1 MARIDDALF
10 SDVVWQQALEKF
22 AAVTRLTVVVYG
34 VDEAVVSGP
43 IHLTPLFALFQ
54 KAGYQR
60 GIFAECGRRCLAQ
73 AMDRPAISLAS
84 SYGLAVVGTSL
95 VLQGEVVGAAV
106 AGDTFVDF
114 CHPSAVE
121 RLARDCGVPFQT
133 VWEVARTTQPVPE
146 RRLILLGEPLHMLRD
161 ALWEYR
167 SRRQYQDTAARLT
180 EAAAAKDEF
189 LAMLSHELRTPLTP
203 ILLWTRMI
211 NRNSDAAVIER
222 AMEGV
227 ERDG

>member
-54 KAGYQR
+54 KAGYEP

-73 AMDRPAISLAS
+73 ALDRPAISLAS

-95 VLQGEVVGAAV
+95 VLEGEVVGAAV
-106 AGDTFVDF
+106 AGYTVVDF

-121 RLARDCGVPFQT
+121 RLARDCRVPFQT
-133 VWEVARTTQPVPE
+133 GWEVARAPQPC
-146 RRLILLGEPLHMLRD
+146 
-161 ALWEYR
+161 
-167 SRRQYQDTAARLT
+167 AAR
-180 EAAAAKDEF
+180 
-189 LAMLSHELRTPLTP
+189 R
-203 ILLWTRMI
+203 R
-211 NRNSDAAVIER
+211 V
-222 AMEGV
+222 
-227 ERDG
+227 